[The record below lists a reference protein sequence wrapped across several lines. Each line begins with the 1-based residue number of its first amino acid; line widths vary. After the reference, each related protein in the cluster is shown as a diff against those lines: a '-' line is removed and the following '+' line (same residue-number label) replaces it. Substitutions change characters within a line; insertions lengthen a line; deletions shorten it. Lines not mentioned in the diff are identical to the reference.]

1 MRSIFQS
8 VSGNGVLRFSIS
20 RIMGYA
26 LPMSSSF
33 VYQPHVHQSDGMVIT
48 PDILI
53 ERVYASA
60 AGNTLAQVPVSRVTS
75 ATVLQQSAGSPI
87 GTPAIVMIAASYGLL
102 VSVGA
107 ILDDVLPVARA
118 AWRFD
123 DLREVYDDIDL
134 QSWTVQNGKR
144 TEFVSEKLSA
154 LMSPGEAMAA
164 LGNSSG
170 LRPGTAVF
178 IGHPAPLG
186 ESLTFE
192 RFEVALK
199 VEDSEISYTVDI
211 EAIG

>member
-1 MRSIFQS
+1 MRSLFLS
-8 VSGNGVLRFSIS
+8 FFGGGASRFSNT

-33 VYQPHVHQSDGMVIT
+33 VYQPHVHQSDGTVIT

-53 ERVYASA
+53 ERVYAPG
-60 AGNTLAQVPVSRVTS
+60 AGNALAQAPVSRVTS

-87 GTPAIVMIAASYGLL
+87 GTPAIVRIAASYGLL

-107 ILDDVLPVARA
+107 ILEDSLAVARA

-123 DLREVYDDIDL
+123 DIRAAYDDIDL
-134 QSWTVQNGKR
+134 QSWTVQGGKR
-144 TEFVSEKLSA
+144 ADFVSEKLSA
-154 LMSPGEAMAA
+154 LLSPGEAMAA
-164 LGNSSG
+164 LGNPSG

-178 IGHPAPLG
+178 VGHPAPLG
-186 ESLTFE
+186 ESLSLE

-199 VEDSEISYTVDI
+199 APKSAIAYAVDI